1 MVFLST
7 CQVLLGRNPFGVT
20 SATSYSPPRSV
31 FTTFGTRRLT
41 QRMAVEEIAAGLF
54 VVVPLSL
61 MVAFF
66 AKRFAASGFL
76 RPAFVRRDVW
86 TTLVIT
92 IVGDLFLEL
101 LLPSLQCLPTEH
113 PFDSYSSSS
122 SSTTSAS
129 PGGYFS
135 WLLRAW
141 GFQCPAEP
149 YTTITSYR
157 DEYHDDPYYD
167 DPNNA
172 YYYQHHQDPATV
184 LSTDAVGTLLTL
196 RLIFMC
202 VGVYLGESFCP
213 VVLTGG
219 IACGK
224 STVGR
229 MLVANNSSGGG
240 GSAGAGATAGAA
252 GDIGDG
258 GDDGFGGA
266 GGAPSSPGHS
276 MAGPYKTRRG
286 GGPASKRG
294 GAGKQANKRPK
305 SAASELDGL
314 SSNPASTS
322 SGGAAA
328 AAAASYDDGEGSVL
342 IVDTDKIAHQIL
354 LPPSVLG
361 SGGGQQP
368 LERGNNWNVIG
379 GAGGGSSSNLS
390 FSHDDSHE
398 IDGDDMEEDD
408 DFEDDDDDNGSNG
421 ALHPSSS
428 ATSPTRRQQ
437 QQLNRNRRRSRRQ
450 PSRRRVRY
458 VVSAADSV
466 YDKVVDA
473 FGDESVNCRNILTP
487 DGMIDR
493 DRLGALVFGNRELR
507 RRLNAITH
515 PRIFVTMM
523 RQLVHGSYF
532 SPQDIVCADIPLFFE
547 TMSGLRRMF
556 GLVVVVACSKE
567 VQFQRLRK
575 RNPDLTA
582 EQCWERINS
591 QLPISEKAELADVV
605 IWNNGSVEDLE
616 QEVERVR
623 KEVVGRLYGI
633 GMSLLQMLLL
643 VGGSL
648 SLAVSSKLFTSFSA

>member
-1 MVFLST
+1 
-7 CQVLLGRNPFGVT
+7 
-20 SATSYSPPRSV
+20 V

-41 QRMAVEEIAAGLF
+41 QRMAVEEIAAGMF
-54 VVVPLSL
+54 VVVPISL

-76 RPAFVRRDVW
+76 RPPFVRRDVW
-86 TTLVIT
+86 TTLIIT
-92 IVGDLFLEL
+92 VVGDLFLEL

-113 PFDSYSSSS
+113 PFDSYSASSS
-122 SSTTSAS
+122 MSSSH
-129 PGGYFS
+129 PGGYLS
-135 WLLRAW
+135 WLLQAW
-141 GFQCPAEP
+141 GFRCPAADP
-149 YTTITSYR
+149 YVTTSHN
-157 DEYHDDPYYD
+157 DEYDNYDD
-167 DPNNA
+167 DPNA
-172 YYYQHHQDPATV
+172 HYYHHHLPDPSSV

-229 MLVANNSSGGG
+229 LLVANGGG
-240 GSAGAGATAGAA
+240 TAGGEAAGAA
-252 GDIGDG
+252 GEDG
-258 GDDGFGGA
+258 GGFEGGGGA
-266 GGAPSSPGHS
+266 GGMPASPGHS
-276 MAGPYKTRRG
+276 IYAPNKARRG

-294 GAGKQANKRPK
+294 GANKQANKK
-305 SAASELDGL
+305 SKPVPNELDGL
-314 SSNPASTS
+314 QSNSSSS
-322 SGGAAA
+322 SG
-328 AAAASYDDGEGSVL
+328 AAASYDDGEGSVL

-354 LPPSVLG
+354 LPPSVLS
-361 SGGGQQP
+361 SGGQP
-368 LERGNNWNVIG
+368 MDRGSWSMLG

-390 FSHDDSHE
+390 FSYDDSHE
-398 IDGDDMEEDD
+398 IDGDDMDEDN
-408 DFEDDDDDNGSNG
+408 DFEDDDDNSGSAG

-428 ATSPTRRQQ
+428 ASSPTRRQQ
-437 QQLNRNRRRSRRQ
+437 QQQHRSRRRSRRQ
-450 PSRRRVRY
+450 PPRRRVRY

-466 YDKVVDA
+466 YDKIVDA
-473 FGDESVNCRNILTP
+473 FGDESVKCRNILTSENL
-487 DGMIDR
+487 IDR
-493 DRLGALVFGNRELR
+493 DKLGALVFGNRDLR

-523 RQLVHGSYF
+523 RQLVYGSYF

-556 GLVVVVACSKE
+556 GLVVVVACTRE
-567 VQFQRLRK
+567 AQFQRLRK
-575 RNPDLTA
+575 RNPELTA
-582 EQCWERINS
+582 GQCWERINS
-591 QLPISEKAELADVV
+591 QLPIDSKAELADIV
-605 IWNNGSVEDLE
+605 IWNNGSVEELE

-623 KEVVGRLYGI
+623 KEIVGRLYGI